1 MQTLLIPIFMNP
13 FSIAVQADNLIL
25 IKKFI
30 QEHHELYYWVFII
43 VKKLSK

>member
-1 MQTLLIPIFMNP
+1 MNP
-13 FSIAVQADNLIL
+13 ISTAARADNLIL

-30 QEHHELYYWVFII
+30 QGHHESYYWVFII